1 MKPVLQAILLA
12 DHVYNDQPTGKKIV
26 AGIFHVIHFKKLAS
40 NNTIANDTAERKKT
54 EVVFSS
60 GSPFLYISLTEIHG
74 PMKMEINFVNLLDNS
89 ILMTNKL
96 DFAPPLQVNPV
107 TTVEFVVPLPIL
119 QIPHTG
125 DYAIELQC
133 DGELVGSHRIQ
144 AVEITEGAQ

>member
-1 MKPVLQAILLA
+1 MKPILQAILLA
-12 DHVYNDQPTGKKIV
+12 DHVYNDHPTGKKIV
-26 AGIFHVIHFKKLAS
+26 AGIFHVIHFKKRPT
-40 NNTIANDTAERKKT
+40 NDTIANDTAEPQKT
-54 EVVFSS
+54 EPVFSS
-60 GSPFLYISLTEIHG
+60 GSPFLYISLTEIRG
-74 PMKMEINFVNLLDNS
+74 PMKMEINLVDLLDNS

-96 DFAPPLQVNPV
+96 DFAPPSAVNPV

-144 AVEITEGAQ
+144 AVEIMEGAQ